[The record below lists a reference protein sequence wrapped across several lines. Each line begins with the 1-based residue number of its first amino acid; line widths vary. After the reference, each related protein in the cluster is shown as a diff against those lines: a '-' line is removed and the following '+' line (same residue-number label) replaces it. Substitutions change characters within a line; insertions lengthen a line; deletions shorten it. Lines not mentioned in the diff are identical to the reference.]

1 MRRAMKS
8 VACKPHAEVP
18 ADLVSAI
25 DYFGDPQFCQQLIA
39 TLRWAGGIPV
49 CPLCGCNRS
58 YYCSTRRV
66 WKCKDCAKQ
75 FSVKL
80 GTIFEDS
87 HLTLEQWLPALW
99 MTAKGT
105 RGLSSRKL
113 ALLLGTTH
121 RTIWFMLHRIRL
133 TMRTD
138 SFKRTAPTKRA
149 VGRSEAA

>member
-1 MRRAMKS
+1 MRNKSLAIKSRAK
-8 VACKPHAEVP
+8 VP
-18 ADLVSAI
+18 ADVVSAV
-25 DYFGDPQFCQQLIA
+25 DYFHDPEFCQKLIA
-39 TLRWAGGIPV
+39 TLRWDGGVPV
-49 CPLCGCNRS
+49 CPLCRCNQS

-66 WKCKDCAKQ
+66 WKCKACAKQ

-99 MTAKGT
+99 MMAKGT

-113 ALLLGTTH
+113 AILLGTTH
-121 RTIWFMLHRIRL
+121 RSIWFMFHRIRL

-138 SFKRTAPTKRA
+138 TFKRKPASVKNAPR
-149 VGRSEAA
+149 RSEAA